1 MGLTFSRAHL
11 LIHKK
16 KMLKK
21 IIFILFF
28 ICYTSLCFSQENITG
43 YVYEKEN
50 SIGLPGVNI
59 VHKKTGNACTTDI
72 NGYFSIQA
80 NIGDSLQ
87 FSFIGMK
94 SKQGVILNI
103 KNRKFFLETE
113 NKALNEVL
121 VIAYGKKKKSE
132 FTGSSSTINKEVLQ
146 NNSYASIDKLLQGKA
161 SGLKAITQSGD
172 PNEKAS
178 IMIRGIGSLAAGYAP
193 LYILD
198 GLAISEDQLVAINT
212 DDIDNI
218 SVLKDAS
225 AISIY
230 GSRASNG
237 VILINTKQAKRG
249 KTRVSISSMY
259 SVAEN
264 LEDKLNLMNAEQKL
278 RYELQL
284 GIKNMSE
291 EAIIEKAS
299 MQNDWKKEIF
309 RKEISYKNAIQIS
322 SGREKTSFLLS
333 LMQYN
338 KQASLQNSSI
348 KKYISRLNIN
358 HKVSDK
364 FKINLKTNIARIIS
378 GQTTGMTKSKIQKNN
393 PIVQAYLNNPYD
405 MIKDKEGNYLPTTLG
420 PNAIEDLNLI
430 KNTEIHNKLL
440 VNLGIKANVYK
451 QLYLESNF
459 GIDYQQKIL
468 DNYNHPGVNMY
479 KGVREGG
486 LKGDLTRAYTEN
498 YSISQSH
505 VLHLPIHINNHRINT
520 RIGFESDINKSDNF
534 ISIGKGFASGSLTT
548 LKAATKALSTS
559 GNKTEMASLSYFSN
573 MNYSY
578 MSTFFIDLSAR
589 RDAASMFGKN
599 NKYANFYAL
608 GLAYNINS
616 LIKNKDIDFLKIR
629 YSIGTTGN
637 SNISAYAARSLY
649 SFSNT
654 YNNKSAS
661 IQYQLANDNL
671 SWEKS
676 LSSNIGIDLSILNNK
691 INISADI
698 YKRTTSDLIFDYQLS
713 RTTGFSNIQSNTGEM
728 ENKGIELSIKSKN
741 IDTKNFT
748 WSSILNVSYNKNEI
762 TKLQNHKDVKL
773 GFTILREGEAIGTL
787 YQVQYA
793 GVNPATGNPMWY
805 NNEGIPSEEY
815 NIEYAQAMKPGI
827 PPLEGGLYNS
837 IKYKN
842 LIFSFNISF
851 AYGNEILNNAKYFT
865 NSDGEF
871 SQYNQNKD
879 LLYKQWKN
887 IGDITEVPRQ
897 IQGAVNNQMSSKY
910 VEDGSYI
917 KLKNLEVS
925 YNLPKKIINKIAC
938 SSANIF
944 IQANNVYTL
953 SSYTGSDPELAI
965 TIDRFRQ
972 PSARSINMGAK
983 INF

>member
-1 MGLTFSRAHL
+1 
-11 LIHKK
+11 
-16 KMLKK
+16 MLKN
-21 IIFILFF
+21 ITFILFF
-28 ICYTSLCFSQENITG
+28 ACYTSLCFSQENIIG
-43 YVYEKEN
+43 YVYDKETT
-50 SIGLPGVNI
+50 IGLPGVNI
-59 VHKKTGNACTTDI
+59 VHKKLENACTTNIDGKFTI
-72 NGYFSIQA
+72 KA
-80 NIGDSLQ
+80 NIGDSLV

-94 SKQGVILNI
+94 SKQEIILKLKDNKI
-103 KNRKFFLETE
+103 FLERD
-113 NKALNEVL
+113 NKALSEVL

-132 FTGSSSTINKEVLQ
+132 FTGSSSTIDKTVLQ

-172 PNEKAS
+172 PNERAA
-178 IMIRGIGSLAAGYAP
+178 IMIRGVGSLSASFTP

-212 DDIDNI
+212 DDIANI
-218 SVLKDAS
+218 NVLKDAS

-249 KTRVSISSMY
+249 KTKVSISSMY
-259 SVAEN
+259 GVAEN
-264 LEDKLNLMNAEQKL
+264 LKDKLNLMNAEEKL
-278 RYELQL
+278 RYEVQL

-291 EAIIEKAS
+291 EAILKKAS
-299 MQNDWKKEIF
+299 RENNWKEEIF
-309 RKEISYKNAIQIS
+309 RKAVTHRNSIQIS

-338 KQASLQNSSI
+338 KKASLQNSSI

-358 HKVSDK
+358 HKISDK
-364 FKINLKTNIARIIS
+364 FKVKLRTNIARIIS

-405 MIKDKEGNYLPTTLG
+405 MIKDEDGNYLPTTLG
-420 PNAIEDLNLI
+420 PNAIEDLDLI
-430 KNTEIHNKLL
+430 KNTVIHNKLL
-440 VNLGIKANVYK
+440 LNLGIKANIYK
-451 QLYLESNF
+451 KVYLESNF
-459 GIDYQQKIL
+459 GVDYQQKIL
-468 DNYNHPGVNMY
+468 DKYNHPDVNMY
-479 KGVREGG
+479 KGVRDGDP
-486 LKGDLTRAYTEN
+486 KGDLTRAYTEN

-505 VLHLPIHINNHRINT
+505 VLHLPIYINKHKINA
-520 RIGFESDINKSDNF
+520 RIGFESDINKSDDF

-573 MNYSY
+573 INYSY
-578 MSTFFIDLSAR
+578 MSKLFIDVSAR

-616 LIKNKDIDFLKIR
+616 IIKNENIDFLKIR

-661 IQYQLANDNL
+661 IQYQLRNDNL

-676 LSSNIGIDLSILNNK
+676 LSSNLGVDLSLLNNK
-691 INISADI
+691 INVSADI

-713 RTTGFSNIQSNTGEM
+713 RTTGFADIQGNTGEM
-728 ENKGIELSIKSKN
+728 VNKGIELSITSKN
-741 IDTKNFT
+741 IKTKNFL

-793 GVNPATGNPMWY
+793 GVNPASGNPIWY
-805 NNEGIPSEEY
+805 NNDGIPTEEY
-815 NIEYAQAMKPGI
+815 NIEYAKAMKPGI

-837 IKYKN
+837 LKYKN
-842 LIFSFNISF
+842 LKFSFNISF

-887 IGDITEVPRQ
+887 VGDITEVPRQ

-917 KLKNLEVS
+917 KLKNIEIS
-925 YNLPKKIINKIAC
+925 YNLPKKIITKIAC
-938 SSANIF
+938 SSASIF
-944 IQANNVYTL
+944 IQANNVYTITK
-953 SSYTGSDPELAI
+953 YTGSDPELAI
-965 TIDRFRQ
+965 TIDRFRH